1 MSDKPAKTEQQ
12 RTPKDRSAE
21 GKDNAASPQRGLA
34 EKSVTEHHIPGADGP
49 SGAEAEEDNNP

>member
-1 MSDKPAKTEQQ
+1 MNHKPAKADQKTV
-12 RTPKDRSAE
+12 TSKDSADQGRSE
-21 GKDNAASPQRGLA
+21 KSPNRGLA